1 MSARLYIAP
10 PDRLDAAARRF
21 ASDRP
26 DESSPAASARG
37 GVRPSHDQP
46 REGSVARL
54 NIGGAPPAAMDSARR
69 RGDGLA
75 GSSASQGFESPPSHT
90 HITNGRERVGGPRAG
105 ITVTGE
111 DRVRTVSAIPSS
123 SAVPPRSLSEAELR
137 RMRADALRRE
147 QCMMDERLAR
157 DAKVE
162 RQLLDRI
169 LGGRA

>member
-10 PDRLDAAARRF
+10 PDRLDAAAMRF

-26 DESSPAASARG
+26 DEFGSSSPAAAARG
-37 GVRPSHDQP
+37 GVRPIP
-46 REGSVARL
+46 L
-54 NIGGAPPAAMDSARR
+54 TIG
-69 RGDGLA
+69 RG
-75 GSSASQGFESPPSHT
+75 
-90 HITNGRERVGGPRAG
+90 RVGGRPAG

-111 DRVRTVSAIPSS
+111 DRVRTVPSIPSS

-157 DAKVE
+157 DAMIE

-169 LGGRA
+169 LGGSA

>member
-26 DESSPAASARG
+26 DELGSSSPAAAARG
-37 GVRPSHDQP
+37 GVRPIP
-46 REGSVARL
+46 
-54 NIGGAPPAAMDSARR
+54 M
-69 RGDGLA
+69 
-75 GSSASQGFESPPSHT
+75 T
-90 HITNGRERVGGPRAG
+90 TGRVRVGGRPAG

-111 DRVRTVSAIPSS
+111 DRARTVPSIPSS

>member
-75 GSSASQGFESPPSHT
+75 GSSASQGFESPPSHIPMT
-90 HITNGRERVGGPRAG
+90 AGRVRVGGRPAG

-111 DRVRTVSAIPSS
+111 DRVRTVPSYPSS
-123 SAVPPRSLSEAELR
+123 SPPRSLSEAELR